1 MDHNE
6 EVDDQGSD
14 QFDAL
19 RIVRNLRDR
28 AFDSS
33 NEKLA
38 IALGR
43 PLEEIETIT
52 EGIAII
58 DDDVV
63 MKARGIAQQRG
74 VEIDV

>member
-1 MDHNE
+1 MSDFSEVE
-6 EVDDQGSD
+6 ERGSE

-38 IALGR
+38 LALGR

-52 EGIAII
+52 DGNAII
-58 DDDVV
+58 DDDVI
-63 MKARGIAQQRG
+63 MKARGIAQERG
-74 VEIDV
+74 VEVDA

>member
-1 MDHNE
+1 MSHNS
-6 EVDDQGSD
+6 EVDEQGSE

-19 RIVRNLRDR
+19 RLVRNLRDR

-38 IALGR
+38 LALGR

-52 EGIAII
+52 DGGAII
-58 DDDVV
+58 DDDVI
-63 MKARGIAQQRG
+63 MKARGIAQERG
-74 VEIDV
+74 VEVDA